1 MVGGQSAKK
10 LEPAVW
16 RYTLG
21 EDLKPI
27 SNAQHFF
34 TTKLPAGDY
43 QVQMNGILSDDTTSD
58 TYVCATGDKTKLV
71 NGNVTGLYAYALG
84 QFNTTAVILDSAYT
98 VKIAKGR
105 IVLFG
110 CNFGGNT
117 GSVMV
122 ARALRSRS
130 DRSP

>member
-98 VKIAKGR
+98 VKTRRA
-105 IVLFG
+105 
-110 CNFGGNT
+110 
-117 GSVMV
+117 GSCSSG
-122 ARALRSRS
+122 ATSGATPAL
-130 DRSP
+130 